1 VCHPEY
7 PAYAEYSLICLQ
19 ALACPRA
26 FFLLSGECEAFEES
40 FLLSFPKE
48 RKKDAEKYI
57 KI

>member
-26 FFLLSGECEAFEES
+26 FFLLFASV
-40 FLLSFPKE
+40 FLLSFAKE
-48 RKKDAEKYI
+48 GRKMRILNKKNN
-57 KI
+57 